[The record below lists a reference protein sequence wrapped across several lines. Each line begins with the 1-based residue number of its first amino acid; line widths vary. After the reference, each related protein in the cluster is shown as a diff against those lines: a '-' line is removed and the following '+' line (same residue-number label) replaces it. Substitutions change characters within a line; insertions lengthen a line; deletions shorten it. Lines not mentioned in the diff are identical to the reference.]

1 VKARLV
7 AFREPDRQ
15 YEMEDTHTDD
25 GIVTSRQRTPLTSKL
40 LGAWIKSVGDP
51 TNWRTVDGLTKAV
64 EECKFLALRL
74 QIINAT
80 CEGGELVARAW
91 CSENEQKAVIMH
103 ASGPCLLC
111 AVKMVSE
118 NGLGVNCLIWA

>member
-1 VKARLV
+1 MKARLV

-74 QIINAT
+74 QKLPT
-80 CEGGELVARAW
+80 VPELSVNEPVPG
-91 CSENEQKAVIMH
+91 SEE
-103 ASGPCLLC
+103 
-111 AVKMVSE
+111 
-118 NGLGVNCLIWA
+118 